1 MIDNVIHSYRQW
13 RNYRDTVDELSR
25 LSSRDFEE
33 VGISRADITQISR
46 RSVGR

>member
-13 RNYRDTVDELSR
+13 SNFRDTVDELNR
-25 LSSRDFEE
+25 LSSGDVET
-33 VGISRADITQISR
+33 GISRADVTQISR